1 MPFEAYKI
9 YQEYEP
15 DKYKTSTQEK
25 VAKALAGAEKAGL
38 RPLEVGTEWKE
49 VQELFGKDF
58 LGPEA
63 LKKTWGVDLTEE
75 ELQEIE
81 HIPFSQEDLEKAKE
95 LGMMLVLRLPH
106 NKEQKPLTIK
116 QMRETFSQEDP
127 LGDPQKK
134 KSRVVWNQDWYND
147 EDFAT
152 KTTPKLGWGLVTK
165 EVLAESKNKNWDEQQ
180 EVLEKWASDNGID
193 PKTIHRRTPVE
204 VAFDTITYY
213 GANQDSL
220 LESSYDWTSVRSSD
234 GKFVFVGYFD
244 SGGLR
249 VSSAARGN
257 RYSAL
262 GVCPAR

>member
-25 VAKALAGAEKAGL
+25 VARALAGAKKEGL
-38 RPLEVGTEWKE
+38 KPLEVGTEWKE
-49 VQELFGKDF
+49 VQKLFGKDF

-63 LKKTWGVDLTEE
+63 LKKTWGVELTEE

-106 NKEQKPLTIK
+106 NQEQKPLTIK
-116 QMRETFSQEDP
+116 QMREMFSQEDN

-134 KSRVVWNQDWYND
+134 KTRIVWNQDWYND
-147 EDFAT
+147 KDFAINAT
-152 KTTPKLGWGLVTK
+152 AKLGWGLVTK

-180 EVLEKWASDNGID
+180 EVIKKWANDNGID
-193 PKTIHRRTPVE
+193 PKTIRRRTPVE
-204 VAFDTITYY
+204 IAFDTITYY

-220 LESSYDWTSVRSSD
+220 LENSYDWTSVQSS
-234 GKFVFVGYFD
+234 GGRFVGVGGFA
-244 SGGLR
+244 SGGLHVNFDTR
-249 VSSAARGN
+249 GSRHSS
-257 RYSAL
+257 L